1 MTTPG
6 SKAMAAGLTVMLL
19 SVGAG
24 IHSCHSGGFGLVLCF
39 TGVLVGANLVAVGVR
54 MAEEDPAAHMGPAA
68 VAGARALSAFLRR
81 NLGVVGLLMA
91 CCAVTTVSSG
101 EAGPALGFGAFALL
115 LLGLYR
121 INAAVI
127 G

>member
-1 MTTPG
+1 
-6 SKAMAAGLTVMLL
+6 MAAGLTAMLL

-24 IHSCHSGGFGLVLCF
+24 IHSCHSGGFGLLLCF

-54 MAEEDPAAHMGPAA
+54 MAEEDPAARMGPAA
-68 VAGARALSAFLRR
+68 VAGARALAALLRR

-101 EAGPALGFGAFALL
+101 EAGPTGARLRRL
-115 LLGLYR
+115 CSSMLGLYL
-121 INAAVI
+121 INAAV
-127 G
+127 GGQFSSMMH